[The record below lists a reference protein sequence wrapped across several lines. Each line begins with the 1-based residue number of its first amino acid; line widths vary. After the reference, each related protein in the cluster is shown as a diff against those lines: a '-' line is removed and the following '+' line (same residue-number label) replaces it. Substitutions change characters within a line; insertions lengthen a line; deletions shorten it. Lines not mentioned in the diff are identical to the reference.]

1 MRDIL
6 IEFRNNINNRGTI
19 SQNDILS
26 LEAMIQENVITDKK
40 SINFFTKDSTTI
52 GVQEVSDILDKKI
65 NETNVE
71 TVMTT
76 RDFLDTSRTIIH
88 NVSKLKEII
97 YKNIAGLSPE
107 VIDFINNP
115 SYEKIYIKNDETNDN
130 QLVDIKDELLYDLF
144 TTSNTF
150 KVKLYEVINISEE
163 IKEEAELILG
173 KENLTRDTCKYC
185 PLLSELIN
193 ETIEPFTFR
202 LLLKAKDKISTM
214 EEKLNN
220 LLEYY
225 KEYDSFYKVNKY
237 LSGDKSYVKD
247 IVNEIISHRDGYNID
262 SNDMIFLTTVLS
274 ILNNVKIK

>member
-76 RDFLDTSRTIIH
+76 RDFLDTSRSIIH

-144 TTSNTF
+144 TTSNPF

-163 IKEEAELILG
+163 IKEEAELILEQE
-173 KENLTRDTCKYC
+173 KLTRDACNYC
-185 PLLSELIN
+185 PLLSELMD

-202 LLLKAKDKISTM
+202 LLLKAKGKISTIK
-214 EEKLNN
+214 EKLNN
-220 LLEYY
+220 VLEYY
-225 KEYDSFYKVNKY
+225 KEYDSFDNVNKY
-237 LSGDKSYVKD
+237 VTGDDPYSKS
-247 IVNEIISHRDGYNID
+247 IVNEINADRDKYNID

-274 ILNNVKIK
+274 ILNNVKIR